1 MYTNVSWKRNTTLPA
16 FCSPPLRM
24 KTVDG
29 LAGSAGHAVAVEA
42 TSQLTRS
49 SELPLMLNGPSL
61 TMLPPRNVIEA
72 LVLTPVVPQLMNQ
85 FPLGTTKAV
94 DGEHEYADV
103 HIV

>member
-1 MYTNVSWKRNTTLPA
+1 MPPLAMYTNVSWKWNSTLPA
-16 FCSPPLRM
+16 FCSPPVRM

-29 LAGSAGHAVAVEA
+29 LAGLAGHAVAVDA

-49 SELPLMLNGPSL
+49 CELPVMLNGPSV

-85 FPLGTTKAV
+85 FPLGTTNSV
-94 DGEHEYADV
+94 DGAQE
-103 HIV
+103 